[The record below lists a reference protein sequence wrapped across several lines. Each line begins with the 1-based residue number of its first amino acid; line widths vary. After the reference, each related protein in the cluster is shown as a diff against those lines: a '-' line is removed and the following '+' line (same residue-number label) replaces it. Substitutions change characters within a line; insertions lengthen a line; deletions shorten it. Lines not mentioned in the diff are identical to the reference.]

1 MSAYQ
6 KLKWKKTL
14 NEFRFLKEEHEIVR
28 NLSRAV
34 ASEFQEHYEQLLGDH
49 DIDLGQLNRKH
60 EERIKE
66 AYNIKEEQEI
76 GEVPVIEPG
85 SEHLMVVSEPIDK
98 PEHIQLTEDEI
109 IIHNLFSKLFKNIAM
124 KIHPDK
130 INPHTYNFEERR
142 RMSEDFKKANKA
154 LEERNYFILI
164 DIAEKLD
171 ISLPKNYDQQTRWMK
186 SHLKEIAQ
194 QVRKEKLTYNY
205 LFSEQ
210 ETKEEKDNLIRQF
223 IQQLFGIQLP
233 QEKLC

>member
-109 IIHNLFSKLFKNIAM
+109 KQLDNYKIKIRKSIQAVAIRNYPRKAINRKLQGIVNIIFELNEDGSLINVRSGPNTKADEVLINAAIKILEESAPFDKIPFSKQKNEFS
-124 KIHPDK
+124 
-130 INPHTYNFEERR
+130 INI
-142 RMSEDFKKANKA
+142 
-154 LEERNYFILI
+154 NYIL
-164 DIAEKLD
+164 
-171 ISLPKNYDQQTRWMK
+171 R
-186 SHLKEIAQ
+186 
-194 QVRKEKLTYNY
+194 
-205 LFSEQ
+205 
-210 ETKEEKDNLIRQF
+210 
-223 IQQLFGIQLP
+223 
-233 QEKLC
+233 